1 MCVLRSVAVLVVY
14 PCRVQIMLLLRDCKV
29 IHNRAGHLQGAFG
42 AWAVF
47 IVLTCVA
54 GG

>member
-1 MCVLRSVAVLVVY
+1 
-14 PCRVQIMLLLRDCKV
+14 MLLLRDCEV
-29 IHNRAGHLQGAFG
+29 IRNRAGHLRGAFG

-47 IVLTCVA
+47 IVLTRVA